1 MGTVKAWVVRELG
14 GPEVLRLETFEPPS
28 PAPGLVRIAVE
39 AAAVNFFDSL
49 QIAGSYQV
57 KPELPFV
64 PGTEVAGTVVAA
76 PEGSGF
82 TPGDRVLARLRQEG
96 LLEGGYSEL
105 VEALPQYTVR
115 LPDEMPFDQAAG
127 FFVNYQTGWFGL
139 MRRARLQ
146 PGEVVLVHAGAGG
159 VGSAAIQL
167 AKAAG
172 ARVVATA
179 GSAEKVALCRDL
191 GADLAIDY
199 RTEDFVDGV
208 KAFTD
213 GRGADVVYD
222 PVGGD
227 VFDRSTKCI
236 AFEGRIIVVGFTSG
250 RIPEARANHV
260 LIKNYAVVGL
270 HWGLYQKMAPHLID
284 AATPQLFDL
293 YAQGK
298 IRPHISRRYPLE
310 KAPTAISEVSGRLS
324 TGKVVLVTAATD
336 DI

>member
-1 MGTVKAWVVRELG
+1 MVAVRAWVVHRLG
-14 GPEVLRLETFEPPS
+14 GPEVLELEAFDPP
-28 PAPGLVRIAVE
+28 PPTDGLVRIAVQ

-49 QIAGSYQV
+49 QISGSYQV
-57 KPELPFV
+57 KPELP
-64 PGTEVAGTVVAA
+64 GNEVAGVVVAA
-76 PEGSGF
+76 PAGSGF
-82 TPGDRVLARLRQEG
+82 APGDRVLARLRQQG
-96 LLEGGYSEL
+96 LLQGGYSEL
-105 VEALPQYTVR
+105 VEALPELTSR
-115 LPDEMPFDQAAG
+115 IPDAMPFHEAAA

-167 AKAAG
+167 AKVAG

-179 GSAEKVALCRDL
+179 GSADKVALCREL

-199 RTEDFVDGV
+199 RTDDFVDAV
-208 KAFTD
+208 KAFTG

-236 AFEGRIIVVGFTSG
+236 AFEGRIVVIGFTSG
-250 RIPEARANHV
+250 RIPEARANHI

-270 HWGLYQKMAPHLID
+270 HWGLYQQVAPHLID
-284 AATPQLFDL
+284 AATEELLQL
-293 YAQGK
+293 YTEGK
-298 IRPHISRRYPLE
+298 IRPHVSRRFSLE
-310 KAPTAISEVSGRLS
+310 DAPSALGEVTGRRS
-324 TGKVVLVTAATD
+324 TGKVVLVTR
-336 DI
+336 

>member
-1 MGTVKAWVVRELG
+1 
-14 GPEVLRLETFEPPS
+14 
-28 PAPGLVRIAVE
+28 
-39 AAAVNFFDSL
+39 
-49 QIAGSYQV
+49 
-57 KPELPFV
+57 
-64 PGTEVAGTVVAA
+64 
-76 PEGSGF
+76 
-82 TPGDRVLARLRQEG
+82 LRQQG

-105 VEALPQYTVR
+105 VEALPEYTVR

-179 GSAEKVALCRDL
+179 GSAQKVALCREL

-199 RTEDFVDGV
+199 RTDDFVDGV

-236 AFEGRIIVVGFTSG
+236 AFEGRIVVVGFTSG

-270 HWGLYQKMAPHLID
+270 HWGLYQRMAPHLID

-293 YAQGK
+293 YRQGK
-298 IRPHISRRYPLE
+298 IRPHISRRFPLE
-310 KAPTAISEVSGRLS
+310 DAPTAISEVSARLS

-336 DI
+336 SGRQQPS

>member
-1 MGTVKAWVVRELG
+1 MKAWVVRQLG
-14 GPEVLRLETFEPPS
+14 GPEVLTLETFEPPR
-28 PAPGLVRIAVE
+28 PAEGLVRIVVE

-76 PEGSGF
+76 PAGSGF
-82 TPGDRVLARLRQEG
+82 NPGDRVLARMRQEG
-96 LLEGGYSEL
+96 LLGGGYSEL
-105 VEALPQYTVR
+105 VEALPELTVR
-115 LPDEMPFDQAAG
+115 LPDEMPFDEAAG

-146 PGEVVLVHAGAGG
+146 PGEIVLVHAGAGG

-179 GSAEKVALCRDL
+179 GSAQKVALCREL

-199 RTEDFVDGV
+199 RSEAV

-236 AFEGRIIVVGFTSG
+236 AFEGRIVVVGFTSG
-250 RIPEARANHV
+250 RIPEARANHI

-284 AATPQLFDL
+284 AATPQLFEL

-298 IRPHISRRYPLE
+298 IRPHISRRFPLE
-310 KAPTAISEVSGRLS
+310 DAPTAIAEVSGRLS
-324 TGKVVLVTAATD
+324 TGKVVLVTSP
-336 DI
+336 